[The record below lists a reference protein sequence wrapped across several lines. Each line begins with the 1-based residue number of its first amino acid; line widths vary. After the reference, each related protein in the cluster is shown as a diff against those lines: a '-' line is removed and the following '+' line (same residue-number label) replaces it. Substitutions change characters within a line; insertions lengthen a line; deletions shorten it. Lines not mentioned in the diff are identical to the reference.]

1 MIEVNLTR
9 RSSLKTGIS
18 ALFAIYTLLGQTN
31 AVRSSGQGKE
41 VQEGYNIDVDWDEE
55 TEIVTFTAILQDNS
69 WMGIVLGNFGMT
81 DSDMILFS
89 ANGED
94 SQFYDLYSQGYF
106 MPREDEENN
115 LEGSFIKVGDEVIFT
130 VTRPLDTGDAK
141 DYLIEPGI

>member
-1 MIEVNLTR
+1 
-9 RSSLKTGIS
+9 
-18 ALFAIYTLLGQTN
+18 
-31 AVRSSGQGKE
+31 
-41 VQEGYNIDVDWDEE
+41 
-55 TEIVTFTAILQDNS
+55 
-69 WMGIVLGNFGMT
+69 MGIVLGNFGMT